1 VFGIGPEELIV
12 ILVIALIVFGPKRL
26 PEIGRTLGRSLQ
38 EFRKASNE
46 IREHLQVDLADEP
59 ADAPKAASTPS
70 GVDVTAAAQSVDSPS
85 GPQQGSSPTASQAEP
100 GTNGQTPSA

>member
-46 IREHLQVDLADEP
+46 IREHLQVDLDEKP
-59 ADAPKAASTPS
+59 ANDSTAHSTPP
-70 GVDVTAAAQSVDSPS
+70 VEIAPTPQSVDPS
-85 GPQQGSSPTASQAEP
+85 TGSDQGSAVAPSQTEP
-100 GTNGQTPSA
+100 GTNGPTAAT

>member
-46 IREHLQVDLADEP
+46 IREHLQVDLSDEP
-59 ADAPKAASTPS
+59 AADHRTSTPS
-70 GVDVTAAAQSVDSPS
+70 STNVTQAP
-85 GPQQGSSPTASQAEP
+85 AEP
-100 GTNGQTPSA
+100 GDPASGTQDGSSAAASKRESGTSGPAAS